1 MKFWDRIYK
10 RFYSMQP
17 LEIGGSK
24 GPGPERSVDPPPRYL
39 PQGMEIW
46 GAPVLAGGAKG
57 PGPERSVGRDPRK
70 ASLPSMY

>member
-57 PGPERSVGRDPRK
+57 PGPERSVGRNLIRRV
-70 ASLPSMY
+70 